1 MTLRPSSRLADLAA
15 GGTLR
20 FRNADKGRKKLS
32 SKGGRPVKA
41 LGYTPQSQSKEPSG
55 SERRSNGAEAGG
67 AGTEM
72 EPEMGLAEHRAR
84 QRGQARAAADALP
97 RLSLD

>member
-1 MTLRPSSRLADLAA
+1 MEKQRTDFSILARAYYYVRSA
-15 GGTLR
+15 
-20 FRNADKGRKKLS
+20 FGRVL
-32 SKGGRPVKA
+32 
-41 LGYTPQSQSKEPSG
+41 PQSQSKEPSG

-67 AGTEM
+67 AGAEM